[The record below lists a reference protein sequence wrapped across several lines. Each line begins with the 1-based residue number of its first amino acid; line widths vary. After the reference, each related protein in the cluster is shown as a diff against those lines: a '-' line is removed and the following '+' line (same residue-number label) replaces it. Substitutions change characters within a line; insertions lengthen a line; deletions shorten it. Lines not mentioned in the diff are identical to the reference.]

1 MSKVLNGSLGIA
13 ETGDRKLL
21 LKPREAASILGISP
35 RKLWSLTAGG
45 ELSAVRI
52 GRAVRYGLPDLESF
66 VDSRRKASQ
75 GVRV

>member
-52 GRAVRYGLPDLESF
+52 GRAVRYGMADLESF
-66 VDSRRKASQ
+66 VSERRNASRE
-75 GVRV
+75 VRV